1 MIRYLL
7 LLRFF
12 HFYVLNDAADCAIL
26 WRVFTQ
32 AMFIKWVLSQA
43 FSTNWT
49 EALCPSVVQQARTA
63 ECVAALDCD
72 GAPE

>member
-26 WRVFTQ
+26 WGVFTQ
-32 AMFIKWVLSQA
+32 AELITWLLSQA
-43 FSTNWT
+43 FSADWT
-49 EALCPSVVQQARTA
+49 EALCASVV
-63 ECVAALDCD
+63 E
-72 GAPE
+72 